1 MSSTRANTSTVLQRL
16 RAARL
21 RPTIARIGVLQVIE
35 AAGTGRVSAEDV
47 FRQMLLRG
55 TRVSI
60 GTVYRCI
67 HQFEDSGLLLREWGA
82 NRRALY
88 RVKPVGFDT
97 HALRLL
103 CRTCGRGIAL
113 TDTALHERLE
123 HLASLQGICIA
134 NQAVTIAVDCA
145 SCANRKSGVRSNSLP
160 ARARASATVIEP
172 GGSMAVG

>member
-1 MSSTRANTSTVLQRL
+1 MKEVSILQRL
-16 RAARL
+16 RAAKL
-21 RPTIARIGVLQVIE
+21 RPTIARIGMLQVIE
-35 AAGTGRVSAEDV
+35 AAGTSRVSAEDV

-67 HQFEDSGLLLREWGA
+67 HQFEDSGLLLREWDA

-88 RVKPVGFDT
+88 RVKPVGFDAY
-97 HALRLL
+97 ALRLL

-113 TDTALHERLE
+113 TDAVLHERLE

-134 NQAVTIAVDCA
+134 HQTVTIAVDCA
-145 SCANRKSGVRSNSLP
+145 GCADRSSGVLSNPLP
-160 ARARASATVIEP
+160 ARARASTTSIESGGVITA
-172 GGSMAVG
+172 G